1 MPGYTFRFL
10 LITYW
15 TKQILASQLTW
26 SGTIGT
32 DSVTKS
38 VPVTESSSLSV
49 YELSVECSSNTSTYL
64 SVTLRDIIQNK
75 ALISSNSL
83 CQDGNS
89 VKKLSAPTVVKKNE
103 SLFNVEL
110 TGLSG
115 TSYSIELTQTHLEI
129 DWTSKIL
136 LKKGEMVIRSFR
148 ISEDDI
154 ATEGLGYV
162 WLGVTSEDK
171 FLSNNT
177 SERNVAK
184 MFVTQDYDL
193 LLQFYESQ
201 QYSYTKLRSLQMLSF
216 STFGAVTLSN
226 VSFPSLQ
233 PGIWYIALVQIP
245 QPGEPQMADKNVS
258 VEKMV
263 VKNYSYT
270 YRILFLVLISIAG
283 VIFPI
288 ISRVVFDYNNF
299 KNMGKI
305 RMRAWLSV
313 LMDWTW
319 RGDKG
324 YPYLMTLLM
333 MVLTVGAFQVVN
345 AKWSDMIKFGDR
357 DICYYNERC
366 YRPYVWYDIS
376 VNDCASN
383 LPFAIHG
390 VILLLYFSICE
401 AYCKS
406 VGHIHHDYSIP
417 YSFGV
422 TLICEALGSF
432 LYHICPSQII
442 FQFDTMFMF
451 LMSILMIIGIFE
463 GYSIRK
469 NDIIYHHDLEKA
481 PKALQPSKVICFFVG
496 PVYFFNFIGNWSTTQ
511 GLPLWMNVVFYI
523 SYSVWLVCVLTWAAY
538 NLGLLNKTFLPLP
551 ERPDLATPEDGL
563 TLEHI
568 FTPNILNS
576 LDKRKM
582 IVFKSVLFIAF
593 CIISVVGAI
602 LAFLRFVPFSIYL
615 LGILIVAML
624 TLTCITFIPLMLR
637 LSLWV
642 RKNNIGSVS
651 CGELKFW
658 GSNQIVITVIMVGYI
673 LIGVLF
679 STISLIFFTGY
690 ENTDKS
696 LSPWLSRELNN
707 ECFADDFFTSHDIWH
722 LMASFSL
729 MIMILVNVQVGKPCR
744 DCYLSYLTADE
755 KETVRRITVRWTN
768 GQRPQ
773 NIGQT
778 LQRILKKKEVEKNSS
793 DPIQSAERPSQ
804 IINFKDNHD
813 SIGTKSNTGSTDL
826 L

>member
-26 SGTIGT
+26 TGTIGT

-38 VPVTESSSLSV
+38 VPVSRIRAFNVSLSLSVSLYCCVTICLGLKYRDKYASFTRDTLPDRAFSRSTVVLTFTWFQVTESSSLSV

-201 QYSYTKLRSLQMLSF
+201 QYSYTKLRSLQMLS
-216 STFGAVTLSN
+216 
-226 VSFPSLQ
+226 
-233 PGIWYIALVQIP
+233 
-245 QPGEPQMADKNVS
+245 
-258 VEKMV
+258 
-263 VKNYSYT
+263 
-270 YRILFLVLISIAG
+270 